1 MLLVTLREDPAEAEI
16 PSHKLLLRAGYIRRV
31 ASGVYAYLPL
41 MWRVLQKVSQ
51 IVREEMTAAGAQE
64 CLLPQIQPAELWQ
77 ESGRWETYTKAEGIM
92 FSLVDRQGREMGLG
106 PTHEEVITAIARDM
120 IRSYRQL
127 PQNLY
132 QIQTK
137 FRDEIR
143 PRFGLMRGREFIMK
157 DAYSFDAD
165 EAGMKATYEKMNQ
178 AYHNILRRSGLAFRA
193 VDADSGAIGGSGSQE
208 FMVLAEA
215 GEDEILYTEDGK
227 YAANVEK
234 AIALPMEAEESPF
247 TVSEKRETPGTET
260 IAKVCEFLKCPA
272 TAVVKNVLY
281 QAVYDSGRTVLV
293 LISIRGDQ
301 DVNEV
306 KLQNELLKRASE
318 YGGSTVIGLTVPD
331 EAAQAKWAA
340 KPLPLGYIAPNLEDR
355 YIKPPKPA
363 PVEVKVEGAVVPK
376 FLRLVDQTAVD
387 LTNFVT
393 GANESGY
400 HWVGANWGAEFI
412 LPEGVVDVRK
422 AVVGDRAIHDP
433 TQRLQSARGIEIGHI
448 FQLGTKYSTA
458 LGATYT
464 NEQGEEVPLMMGCY
478 GVGVSRLAQSAVEQ
492 SHDKDGIVWSPAIAP
507 YHAIVVIPNMADGEQ
522 VQAAETLYAELNQAG
537 IETLLDDRPER
548 AGVKFKDADLIGIPY
563 RVVTG
568 KSLKNGKVE
577 VVRRATREAEEV
589 AIAEVASTLKS
600 WLIAATG

>member
-1 MLLVTLREDPAEAEI
+1 
-16 PSHKLLLRAGYIRRV
+16 
-31 ASGVYAYLPL
+31 
-41 MWRVLQKVSQ
+41 
-51 IVREEMTAAGAQE
+51 
-64 CLLPQIQPAELWQ
+64 
-77 ESGRWETYTKAEGIM
+77 
-92 FSLVDRQGREMGLG
+92 
-106 PTHEEVITAIARDM
+106 
-120 IRSYRQL
+120 
-127 PQNLY
+127 
-132 QIQTK
+132 
-137 FRDEIR
+137 
-143 PRFGLMRGREFIMK
+143 
-157 DAYSFDAD
+157 
-165 EAGMKATYEKMNQ
+165 
-178 AYHNILRRSGLAFRA
+178 
-193 VDADSGAIGGSGSQE
+193 
-208 FMVLAEA
+208 
-215 GEDEILYTEDGK
+215 
-227 YAANVEK
+227 
-234 AIALPMEAEESPF
+234 
-247 TVSEKRETPGTET
+247 
-260 IAKVCEFLKCPA
+260 
-272 TAVVKNVLY
+272 
-281 QAVYDSGRTVLV
+281 
-293 LISIRGDQ
+293 
-301 DVNEV
+301 
-306 KLQNELLKRASE
+306 
-318 YGGSTVIGLTVPD
+318 
-331 EAAQAKWAA
+331 
-340 KPLPLGYIAPNLEDR
+340 
-355 YIKPPKPA
+355 
-363 PVEVKVEGAVVPK
+363 
-376 FLRLVDQTAVD
+376 
-387 LTNFVT
+387 
-393 GANESGY
+393 
-400 HWVGANWGAEFI
+400 VGANWGAEFI